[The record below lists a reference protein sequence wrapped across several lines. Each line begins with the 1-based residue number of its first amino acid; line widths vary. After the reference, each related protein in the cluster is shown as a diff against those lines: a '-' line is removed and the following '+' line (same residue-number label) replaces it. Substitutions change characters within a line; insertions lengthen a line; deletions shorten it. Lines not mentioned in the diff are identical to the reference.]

1 MYCSN
6 VQRRM
11 VEKVATLEAEKPAL
25 SAASA
30 EDVVT
35 VDSKR
40 AVQLHLA
47 EKSPRSMQS
56 ADHKALGVWQ
66 TSESVSPLAPAALEA
81 GETVSVAEKSAAMSA
96 VESSPDKRP
105 SSFDYFEELMQTVI
119 EQKGLGWE
127 EVTVE
132 DVKRLYPPVWQGLKG
147 LADDAKVAIR
157 TSTMNNSALSTPS
170 QQRAIRQ
177 QPAKHDSLSCLDDSC
192 LDDIQWLERV
202 FDSLEALDELTRVE
216 RAKEASTMA
225 RLRARATNSAT
236 ASSVTKQG
244 GGTQAAKTECAQ
256 QADLVK
262 DIATSI
268 TVEGAHE
275 QIIAEAVRRP
285 EMSKLAMAQVAL
297 ARERARRASWPT
309 VSAIEFQQDWRQAS
323 SQRSS
328 ASTESSPCT
337 GS

>member
-81 GETVSVAEKSAAMSA
+81 GETVSVAEKAATMSA

-105 SSFDYFEELMQTVI
+105 TSFDNFEELMQSVI
-119 EQKGLGWE
+119 KQKGLRWA

-132 DVKRLYPPVWQGLKG
+132 DMERLYPQVWQGLKG
-147 LADDAKVAIR
+147 LTDDAKVVRR
-157 TSTMNNSALSTPS
+157 TSTMNNSALSTSS
-170 QQRAIRQ
+170 QQRARHLHNAQVRRQ
-177 QPAKHDSLSCLDDSC
+177 N
-192 LDDIQWLERV
+192 RV
-202 FDSLEALDELTRVE
+202 HALEAEIQ
-216 RAKEASTMA
+216 
-225 RLRARATNSAT
+225 RL
-236 ASSVTKQG
+236 Q
-244 GGTQAAKTECAQ
+244 
-256 QADLVK
+256 
-262 DIATSI
+262 
-268 TVEGAHE
+268 
-275 QIIAEAVRRP
+275 
-285 EMSKLAMAQVAL
+285 AQVK
-297 ARERARRASWPT
+297 REL
-309 VSAIEFQQDWRQAS
+309 VQLEFR
-323 SQRSS
+323 
-328 ASTESSPCT
+328 
-337 GS
+337 